1 MKFNERLIEL
11 RKREGLS
18 QEDLGYKLNVTRQ
31 TVSKWELGITT
42 PEMEKLVEISK
53 LFNVTV
59 DELIKEDSTDY
70 NNYNNYNTYES
81 NFNSEVDGVF
91 TGNENSNGG
100 IKEPKKIKKGW
111 IIAIIVI
118 VILVVSLPFIFVG
131 SVFSNI
137 FKTVTGAFGMAED
150 IFGTSTEIINQIS
163 DTMQD
168 QIDSQMNTTENIT
181 EEVPE
186 YFKDVMNQ
194 ISEGKDKITASKY
207 NGTIELYT
215 GSTLGGFVKNILD
228 EVAKINQTEARKIT
242 IKFKDI
248 ETEDVNEIRNIK
260 KSIEQHGDYESYC
273 DYDEEGYIYKVTIE
287 ESNNNSKQEMVN
299 EMGETMNQL
308 REMMNM

>member
-91 TGNENSNGG
+91 TGNENSNAG

-111 IIAIIVI
+111 IIAIRLSGTAGMSVRLYLESQSQNALGNFSTKRS
-118 VILVVSLPFIFVG
+118 VWALP
-131 SVFSNI
+131 
-137 FKTVTGAFGMAED
+137 
-150 IFGTSTEIINQIS
+150 
-163 DTMQD
+163 
-168 QIDSQMNTTENIT
+168 
-181 EEVPE
+181 
-186 YFKDVMNQ
+186 
-194 ISEGKDKITASKY
+194 
-207 NGTIELYT
+207 
-215 GSTLGGFVKNILD
+215 
-228 EVAKINQTEARKIT
+228 
-242 IKFKDI
+242 
-248 ETEDVNEIRNIK
+248 
-260 KSIEQHGDYESYC
+260 
-273 DYDEEGYIYKVTIE
+273 
-287 ESNNNSKQEMVN
+287 
-299 EMGETMNQL
+299 
-308 REMMNM
+308 